1 MDLDKLVE
9 ALDNEENSKFIDLTT
24 KKIQKIK
31 QDILTELEI
40 PKIKIKEM
48 MKKLKEYMY
57 IDDMS
62 ELRYGSYIKWIYI
75 KEDKNEDENEDENED
90 DADNDLYLTSGGILC
105 DIKIVDSGIHL
116 CCKNFAHKH
125 FQLKMEEN
133 LIFQKLTSQEQVLLL
148 ALDQISK

>member
-75 KEDKNEDENEDENED
+75 KEDED
-90 DADNDLYLTSGGILC
+90 DVDNDLYLTSGGILC
-105 DIKIVDSGIHL
+105 DIKIVDSGIQL
-116 CCKNFAHKH
+116 CCKNFAHKY